1 MYFEDRLDNG
11 IKVVMEKIPIAKS
24 VSIGVFVN
32 AGIIKEDKQINGISH
47 FIEHMLF
54 KGTKNRSAI
63 EIAQAIDSIGGQIN
77 AYTSTEYTCYYIKVL
92 DKHLPLA
99 IELLS
104 DMITNSLFDEEEINK
119 EKGVVKEEIKMYL
132 DSPEDVT
139 YDLLSEMMF
148 EGTPLSLPILGSYDT
163 VDNLNRETI
172 LEFYNKNYLAN
183 DMVISI
189 AGNFDYNG
197 TFKLLN
203 DSFRSVPAKNKV
215 EDLSINPNFKQ
226 KVDGCY
232 KDIEQLNFCIGMK
245 GIKRDSD
252 DIYPLLIMNNIFG
265 GSMSSRLFQRIREE
279 RGLVYSIY
287 SHIASFKDTGIFT
300 IYAGLGREQ
309 LIEVVK
315 LIRKNIEDM
324 KKNLITKDELERS
337 KEQLKG
343 NYILGLEG
351 TFSRMLDLGKS
362 KLLLN
367 RIVTLDEVLEKIDR
381 VEMDDIER
389 VVHKVFNKDKYNI
402 AYVGNVNN
410 KEKINNQLK
419 EILLN

>member
-32 AGIIKEDKQINGISH
+32 ASIIKEDKQINGISH

-309 LIEVVK
+309 LIEVVQ

>member
-309 LIEVVK
+309 LIEVVQ

-324 KKNLITKDELERS
+324 KKNLITEDELEGS

-410 KEKINNQLK
+410 KEKINSQLK

>member
-1 MYFEDRLDNG
+1 MCFEDRLDNG

-309 LIEVVK
+309 LIEVVQ

>member
-148 EGTPLSLPILGSYDT
+148 EGTPLSLPILGSYNT

-309 LIEVVK
+309 LIEVVQ

>member
-183 DMVISI
+183 DMIISI

-309 LIEVVK
+309 LIEVVQ

>member
-148 EGTPLSLPILGSYDT
+148 EGTPLSLPILGSYNT
-163 VDNLNRETI
+163 VDNLNREAI

-309 LIEVVK
+309 LIEVVQ

>member
-309 LIEVVK
+309 LIEVVQ

-324 KKNLITKDELERS
+324 KKNLITKDELEGS

>member
-309 LIEVVK
+309 LIEVVQ